1 MSQRVEFAF
10 SAYLKPD
17 TTMRIRLL
25 VLSAAGLLLTGG
37 TAAASYAQD
46 SCCELTGAAIADRY
60 HVGTI
65 AERRFTHRD
74 LWGALDP
81 YLSRGGV
88 SVTEVGRSLQGRE
101 IRAVTFGSGPTR
113 VLLWSQMHGDE
124 STATMSLVDIIRF
137 FADGGDD
144 PLRALV
150 QERLS
155 VIMIPMLNPDGAER
169 FQRRNAV
176 GVDIN
181 RDARRL
187 ATPEAR
193 ILKAVRDSLDP
204 AFGFNLHD
212 QGARTTAG
220 EDGKQ
225 VAIALLAPAADT
237 SRAYGPVRDRA
248 RQLVALLATGLEE
261 AWPGRVAKYDDT
273 FNPRAFGD
281 LIQQWGTSTVLIE
294 SGALPDDP
302 QKQELRRVNV
312 MLLLSAFEAIAN
324 GRYREADPNVYENLP
339 FNRRVASDIL
349 LVGGRVVVP
358 DGEALPLDVALV
370 YEDPVARRGLRL
382 GEVGDLDDTVA
393 MDTLDV
399 SGLYL
404 HITTPSTLDPSDWWL
419 IGDEPVAV
427 VVRKGTSADAEVVMR
442 LP

>member
-1 MSQRVEFAF
+1 MKLRSLILWAVA
-10 SAYLKPD
+10 
-17 TTMRIRLL
+17 L
-25 VLSAAGLLLTGG
+25 VQAGGG
-37 TAAASYAQD
+37 ATAVRAQD
-46 SCCELTGAAIADRY
+46 TCCKLRGAAIADRY
-60 HVGTI
+60 HVAAI
-65 AERRFTHRD
+65 AERKFTHRE
-74 LWGALDP
+74 LWAALDP

-88 SVTEVGRSLQGRE
+88 GVTEVGSSLQGRE

-124 STATMSLVDIIRF
+124 STATMSLVDIIHF
-137 FADGGDD
+137 FAEGGED
-144 PLRALV
+144 PLRALI
-150 QERLS
+150 QKQLT
-155 VIMIPMLNPDGAER
+155 VIMIPMLNPDGAQR

-176 GVDIN
+176 GVDVN

-212 QGARTTAG
+212 QGTRTTAG
-220 EDGKQ
+220 EEGGQ

-248 RQLVALLATGLEE
+248 RQLAAFLATGLRELL
-261 AWPGRVAKYDDT
+261 PGRVAKYDDT

-302 QKQELRRVNV
+302 EKQGLRRVNV
-312 MLLLSAFEAIAN
+312 MLLLSAFEAIASE
-324 GRYREADPNVYENLP
+324 RHRKADPNVYENLP

-358 DGEALPLDVALV
+358 SGEALPLDVALV
-370 YEDPVARRGLRL
+370 FEDPVARSGLHL
-382 GEVGDLDDTVA
+382 GEVGDLEDAVA
-393 MDTLDV
+393 MDTVDV

-404 HITTPSTLDPSDWWL
+404 HITTPSTLDPADWWL

-427 VVRKGTSADAEVVMR
+427 VVRKGAGADAEVVMR

>member
-1 MSQRVEFAF
+1 V
-10 SAYLKPD
+10 
-17 TTMRIRLL
+17 
-25 VLSAAGLLLTGG
+25 TG
-37 TAAASYAQD
+37 YAQD

-60 HVGTI
+60 HVAAI
-65 AERRFTHRD
+65 AERRFTHAE
-74 LWGALDP
+74 LWAALDS
-81 YLSRGGV
+81 YLDRGGV
-88 SVTEVGRSLQGRE
+88 RVTEVGRSLQGRE

-137 FADGGDD
+137 FAEAGDD
-144 PLRALV
+144 PLRALI

-193 ILKAVRDSLDP
+193 ILKAVRDSLAP

-220 EDGKQ
+220 EGGEQ

-248 RQLVALLATGLEE
+248 RQLPALLATGLQKIK
-261 AWPGRVAKYDDT
+261 PQRVAKYDDT

-281 LIQQWGTSTVLIE
+281 LIQRWGTSTVLIE

-312 MLLLSAFEAIAN
+312 MLLLTAFEAIATQ
-324 GRYREADPNVYENLP
+324 RYREADPDVYESLP

-358 DGEALPLDVALV
+358 NGEAMPLDVALV

-382 GEVGDLDDTVA
+382 GEVGDLDDAVA
-393 MDTLDV
+393 MDTVDV

-404 HITTPSTLDPSDWWL
+404 HIATPSTFDPSDWWL

-427 VVRKGTSADAEVVMR
+427 VVRKSSRADAEVVIR

>member
-1 MSQRVEFAF
+1 MKLRSLSPSVAG
-10 SAYLKPD
+10 
-17 TTMRIRLL
+17 L
-25 VLSAAGLLLTGG
+25 VL
-37 TAAASYAQD
+37 ASGALSGVGAQ
-46 SCCELTGAAIADRY
+46 SPCCQLTGAAIADRY
-60 HVGTI
+60 RVAAI
-65 AERRFTHRD
+65 AERRFSHYE
-74 LWGALDP
+74 LWSALEP
-81 YLSRGGV
+81 YLDRGGPRT
-88 SVTEVGRSLQGRE
+88 TEIGRSLHGRE

-124 STATMSLVDIIRF
+124 STATMSLVDIIHF
-137 FADGGDD
+137 FAEGRDD
-144 PLRALV
+144 PLRTLIE
-150 QERLS
+150 ERLS

-169 FQRRNAV
+169 FQRRNAA

-193 ILKAVRDSLDP
+193 ALKAVRDSLAP

-220 EDGKQ
+220 EEGQQ

-248 RQLVALLATGLEE
+248 RQLAALLAAGLERLK
-261 AWPGRVAKYDDT
+261 PGRVAKYDDT

-281 LIQQWGTSTVLIE
+281 LIQRWGTSTVLIE

-312 MLLLSAFEAIAN
+312 MLLLTALEAIASE
-324 GRYREADPNVYENLP
+324 RYREADPDVYENLP

-349 LVGGRVVVP
+349 LTGGRVVIAN
-358 DGEALPLDVALV
+358 GESLPLDVALA

-382 GEVGDLDDTVA
+382 GEVGDLEDAAA
-393 MDTLDV
+393 MDTVDV

-419 IGDEPVAV
+419 IGGEPVAV
-427 VVRKGTSADAEVVMR
+427 VVRKGAEADAEVVMR
-442 LP
+442 FP

>member
-1 MSQRVEFAF
+1 V
-10 SAYLKPD
+10 
-17 TTMRIRLL
+17 
-25 VLSAAGLLLTGG
+25 
-37 TAAASYAQD
+37 
-46 SCCELTGAAIADRY
+46 AAI
-60 HVGTI
+60 T
-65 AERRFTHRD
+65 ERRFTHAE
-74 LWGALDP
+74 LWAALDP
-81 YLSRGGV
+81 YLNRGGV
-88 SVTEVGRSLQGRE
+88 SVTELGHSIHGRE
-101 IRAVTFGSGPTR
+101 IRAITFGSGPTR

-124 STATMSLVDIIRF
+124 STATMALVDIIRF
-137 FADGGDD
+137 FAEGADD
-144 PLRALV
+144 PLRALI

-193 ILKAVRDSLDP
+193 ILKAVRDSLAP

-220 EDGKQ
+220 DEGKQ

-248 RQLVALLATGLEE
+248 RQLAALLATGLEKLK
-261 AWPGRVAKYDDT
+261 PGRVAKYDDT

-281 LIQQWGTSTVLIE
+281 LIQRWGTSTVLIE

-302 QKQELRRVNV
+302 QKQELRRVNI
-312 MLLLSAFEAIAN
+312 MLLLSAFEAMATE
-324 GRYREADPNVYENLP
+324 RYREADLDSYESLP

-349 LVGGRVVVP
+349 LIGGRVVVP
-358 DGEALPLDVALV
+358 DGEPLPVDVALV
-370 YEDPVARRGLRL
+370 YEDPVARRGVRL
-382 GEVGDLDDTVA
+382 GEVGDLGDVVA
-393 MDTLDV
+393 MDTVDV

-404 HITTPSTLDPSDWWL
+404 HIATPSTLDPADWWL
-419 IGDEPVAV
+419 IGGEPVAV
-427 VVRKGTSADAEVVMR
+427 VVRRGAGASDEVVMR
-442 LP
+442 FP

>member
-1 MSQRVEFAF
+1 M
-10 SAYLKPD
+10 KN
-17 TTMRIRLL
+17 RLPF
-25 VLSAAGLLLTGG
+25 LSAVGLALTAG
-37 TAAASYAQD
+37 TAASSFAQGP
-46 SCCELTGAAIADRY
+46 CCELTGAAIADQY
-60 HVGTI
+60 HVAAIT
-65 AERRFTHRD
+65 ERRFTHSD
-74 LWGALDP
+74 LWAGLDP
-81 YLSRGGV
+81 YLGRGGV
-88 SVTEVGRSLQGRE
+88 SVTEIGRSLQGRE

-124 STATMSLVDIIRF
+124 STATMSLVDIIHF

-144 PLRALV
+144 PLRALIR
-150 QERLS
+150 ERLS

-220 EDGKQ
+220 EEGEQ

-248 RQLVALLATGLEE
+248 RQLAALLTAGLKQLH
-261 AWPGRVAKYDDT
+261 PKRVAKYDDT

-281 LIQQWGTSTVLIE
+281 LIQRWGTSTVLIE

-302 QKQELRRVNV
+302 QKQGLRRINV
-312 MLLLSAFEAIAN
+312 MLLLSAFEAIATE
-324 GRYREADPNVYENLP
+324 RYREADPNVYENLP

-358 DGEALPLDVALV
+358 NGEALPLDVALV

-382 GEVGDLDDTVA
+382 GEVGDLEDVVA
-393 MDTLDV
+393 MDTVDV

-404 HITTPSTLDPSDWWL
+404 HIASPSTLDPGDWWL
-419 IGDEPVAV
+419 ISDEPVAV
-427 VVRKGTSADAEVVMR
+427 FVRRGAGSDAEVVMHF
-442 LP
+442 P